1 MSKWTFSKI
10 TFIAVSTA
18 LSLHLIHGY
27 LSQVPTPKLNLN
39 LNLPSWAMVC
49 FLVVSGLAL
58 LLVLGFVG
66 FVMLVSEFNLVS
78 NVTNEY
84 DSFDGLG
91 AGEPYLLP
99 GIMRSLSPTP
109 YGKKPGCSEKSRT
122 DARGAKNKGDAS
134 ISLLYTQD

>member
-1 MSKWTFSKI
+1 MSKWTVSKI

-18 LSLHLIHGY
+18 LLLQLIHGY
-27 LSQVPTPKLNLN
+27 LPQVYTPKFNFN

-58 LLVLGFVG
+58 LLMLGFFVG

-91 AGEPYLLP
+91 AGEPYLCQESCS
-99 GIMRSLSPTP
+99 RSPQLSKT
-109 YGKKPGCSEKSRT
+109 KKAPAPLTR
-122 DARGAKNKGDAS
+122 
-134 ISLLYTQD
+134 LF